1 MIIKNE
7 ENEKIKQTT
16 AELENMQN
24 GNTKMYEAV
33 KKIKHLRPPQK
44 LLMKG
49 KRGLTTNPAEQSKI
63 IAEYFK
69 ETFYKNKQPR
79 TIIPPT
85 GMTIPFTAAE
95 IRKAI
100 AKMKPNE
107 SPGCDEIPVEL
118 IKYEPDKIHEQIAKI
133 YNNMAE
139 TGDIPKEVTYCILK
153 SHQKPNKAKGPPSN
167 LRPIILLSSL
177 RKILAALSPA
187 ESKIGWR
194 QK

>member
-44 LLMKG
+44 LLIKG
-49 KRGLTTNPAEQSKI
+49 KNGLTANPAEQSKI

-79 TIIPPT
+79 TIIPLT
-85 GMTIPFTAAE
+85 RRTMPFAANE
-95 IRKAI
+95 MQKAI
-100 AKMKPNE
+100 AKMNSNK
-107 SPGCDEIPVEL
+107 SSSCDEIPVQPV
-118 IKYEPDKIHEQIAKI
+118 KYAQDRIHEQIAKI

-139 TGDIPKEVTYCILK
+139 TGDIPKEVTYGILK

-177 RKILAALSPA
+177 RKILAALSPG